1 MPKLLKLPRKLSL
14 LFKAPLLPNTPPQ
27 LPLKKPL
34 PHAKAPKPLK
44 RQLKRQLKR
53 LLKCQTE
60 QLGKILPIADKP
72 SYKVDVCRGD
82 FPKFSQ
88 PRS

>member
-27 LPLKKPL
+27 LPLKKSL

-44 RQLKRQLKR
+44 RQLKR
-53 LLKCQTE
+53 LLKYQTE

-72 SYKVDVCRGD
+72 SLKVDVCRGD